1 MHTHTHTHTH
11 THKTVHRDREMWLVT
26 QMPKD
31 HNAYPQKGNI
41 DQSNEQ
47 NKTQDTNPKETE
59 IYELP
64 DQKKNM
70 FQNCLK

>member
-1 MHTHTHTHTH
+1 
-11 THKTVHRDREMWLVT
+11 MWLVT